1 MSEKLKSNGPLDA
14 ADCSASLCECEK
26 CQNYQRYLE
35 WKRRAN
41 RALELAEDAQRD
53 KWQIGVDL
61 GLPESERLIHR
72 FQRRAIFDLQFK
84 IKEARRILNTDA
96 PAYEQL
102 NQIQSLLSP
111 QNANVEPPSERK
123 ANDNT

>member
-1 MSEKLKSNGPLDA
+1 MSEKLESNSPLDA

-41 RALELAEDAQRD
+41 RALELGEDAQRD

-102 NQIQSLLSP
+102 NQIQALLSP
-111 QNANVEPPSERK
+111 QNSVLTQP
-123 ANDNT
+123 DIV